1 MKMIKSFLFT
11 VLFSFSSLLY
21 AAQVN
26 INTADADTLSNELSG
41 IGQSKA
47 AAIVAYRDQHGPY
60 KQLEDLANVKGIG
73 ISTIEKN
80 KSKMIL
86 KEQ

>member
-1 MKMIKSFLFT
+1 MKALKSFFFI

-26 INTADADTLSNELSG
+26 INTADAETLSSELTG

-47 AAIVAYRDQHGPY
+47 EAIVAYREQHGPY
-60 KQLEDLANVKGIG
+60 RQIEDLTNVKGIG
-73 ISTIEKN
+73 MATIDKN
-80 KSKMIL
+80 KSRMKL
-86 KEQ
+86 E

>member
-1 MKMIKSFLFT
+1 MKKIKSLLFI
-11 VLFSFSSLLY
+11 VLISFSGLLY

-47 AAIVAYRDQHGPY
+47 EAIVAYRDQHGPY
-60 KQLEDLANVKGIG
+60 KQVEDLANVKGIG

-80 KSKMIL
+80 KSKLII
-86 KEQ
+86 K